1 MSDAWRSRSCSH
13 PMTNMI
19 PAIIEPD
26 GDAHAIKA
34 PSLIDAHM
42 KDDSPASVMAVSF
55 YATMLVFS
63 C

>member
-1 MSDAWRSRSCSH
+1 
-13 PMTNMI
+13 MTNMI